1 MTVSAIAGDYGGG
14 IKITCI
20 LNEGAPTVAASGSY
34 FGQTGET
41 EKVLTWASA
50 LEEGDWVAISND
62 TVCTFV
68 ACGGI
73 PCVERPV
80 NAETLVIGRIKS
92 TPKLQ
97 RMPANTAAGD
107 TLAKRLAGDYYRT
120 AELEIFGG
128 ITAIMKARVMQ
139 DGSNTIVPGV
149 GSKLKFNM
157 TTGLSEDTLSFD
169 VVASGGVGVIPFHY
183 VAAGTDGYE
192 ESCLV
197 GITDLLASVTG
208 A

>member
-20 LNEGAPTVAASGSY
+20 LNEGAPTVTASGSY

-50 LEEGDWVAISND
+50 LEEGDWIAIDDSSN
-62 TVCTFV
+62 CTFV

-80 NAETLVIGRIKS
+80 NAETLVVGRIKS

-97 RMPANTAAGD
+97 RMPANDAAAA
-107 TLAKRLAGDYYRT
+107 TLALRLAGDYYRT
-120 AELEIFGG
+120 ALVQIYAG
-128 ITAIMKARVMQ
+128 ITAIVKAKVVA
-139 DGSNTIVPGV
+139 DGSHALVQLNPGTAKYDISASHAA
-149 GSKLKFNM
+149 GKLV
-157 TTGLSEDTLSFD
+157 LLE
-169 VVASGGVGVIPFHY
+169 VATGGVGYYPLHY
-183 VAAGTDGYE
+183 VPATAGDY
-192 ESCLV
+192 SCLI
-197 GITDLLASVTG
+197 GITTLMIAVT
-208 A
+208 